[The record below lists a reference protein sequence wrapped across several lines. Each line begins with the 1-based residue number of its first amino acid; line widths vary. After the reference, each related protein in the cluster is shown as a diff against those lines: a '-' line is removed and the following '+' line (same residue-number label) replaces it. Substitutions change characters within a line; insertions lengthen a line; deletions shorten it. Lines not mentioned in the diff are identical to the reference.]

1 MRTRVF
7 KDRAGISSASACKPR
22 PLVPALRPR
31 GTRSRV
37 LTQTRSMEKV
47 ALGIC
52 SAAAAVAIKSV
63 IDRYAS
69 SATDKKMEEVK
80 TKVYGMDKDM
90 TVEFAVNKLT
100 MQGLDREV
108 KEMKAVVQSLD
119 IDVKEL
125 KTAFMSFC
133 MDWKAANGTAKP

>member
-1 MRTRVF
+1 
-7 KDRAGISSASACKPR
+7 
-22 PLVPALRPR
+22 
-31 GTRSRV
+31 
-37 LTQTRSMEKV
+37 MEKV